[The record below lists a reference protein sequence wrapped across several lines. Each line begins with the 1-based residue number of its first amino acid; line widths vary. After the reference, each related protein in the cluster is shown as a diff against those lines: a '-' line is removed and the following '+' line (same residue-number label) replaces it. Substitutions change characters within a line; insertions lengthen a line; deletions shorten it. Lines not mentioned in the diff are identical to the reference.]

1 MPSGSSI
8 FIVACGMSYV
18 GSSSLTG
25 DWTRALCIESVGS
38 GSPATVPI
46 LHFQDKSLLD
56 YAQLEAKWYW
66 WTVIVVAVA
75 NAPIHRKDWCWSWS
89 SSTLAMWCEELTH
102 WKNPWCWERLRA
114 GGERDNRGWDG
125 WMAISMDMSLGELW
139 ELVMDRTAWCAVVL
153 GVSKSWTRLNDWHE
167 LNWEK
172 ISVYILSCPTL
183 GDTLDCS
190 LPVSSVSGIF
200 QARIWEWITI
210 FYSRGS
216 SWPRGRTRVSCVS
229 CIGRQIP

>member
-38 GSPATVPI
+38 GSPATVPS

-125 WMAISMDMSLGELW
+125 WMASLTWWMWVWASSGSWWWARE
-139 ELVMDRTAWCAVVL
+139 AWCAAIHGVTESDTTEQQCSYGIYPVPDAVVITLHWLTSWNPCAYPL
-153 GVSKSWTRLNDWHE
+153 GGKLDHGE
-167 LNWEK
+167 LKWLAPEYWKNQD
-172 ISVYILSCPTL
+172 L
-183 GDTLDCS
+183 
-190 LPVSSVSGIF
+190 F
-200 QARIWEWITI
+200 
-210 FYSRGS
+210 
-216 SWPRGRTRVSCVS
+216 
-229 CIGRQIP
+229 